1 MSSPRCHLPLPHL
14 SVQITADGRYKHV
27 GVEGCRCGGFRVQG
41 AEAGEVR
48 GLALPLPGPPRAL
61 QERCRGGADGG
72 GALLQHPPPVVEGHE
87 EDDGKK
93 KDGGDEA
100 AQDHGQHL
108 RLPLLVFHLRL
119 RQLLDG
125 LQLGQQRDVD
135 GVAGP
140 ELVPDLDLH
149 RVGCSCRESL
159 IIDHLMIL
167 IVLNRIV
174 IFNLSW

>member
-1 MSSPRCHLPLPHL
+1 MKTCRHRGVISPSPHL

-87 EDDGKK
+87 EDDGEEE
-93 KDGGDEA
+93 DGGDEA
-100 AQDHGQHL
+100 AQDNGQPL

-125 LQLGQQRDVD
+125 LQLSDERDVD
-135 GVAGP
+135 GVADP
-140 ELVPDLDLH
+140 ELVPDLHLH
-149 RVGCSCRESL
+149 SVGGSCRESV
-159 IIDHLMIL
+159 IIDHLVTLIL
-167 IVLNRIV
+167 FKI
-174 IFNLSW
+174 

>member
-87 EDDGKK
+87 EDDGEEE
-93 KDGGDEA
+93 DGGDEA
-100 AQDHGQHL
+100 AQDHGQQLRSALFVLHL
-108 RLPLLVFHLRL
+108 GL
-119 RQLLDG
+119 RQLFDR
-125 LQLGQQRDVD
+125 LQLGDQRDVD
-135 GVAGP
+135 GVADP

-149 RVGCSCRESL
+149 RVGGSCRNSV
-159 IIDHLMIL
+159 IIDHL
-167 IVLNRIV
+167 VIV
-174 IFNLSW
+174 ILFKI